1 MGKKNYSHISE
12 RTFAVPEEMTEK
24 VLPPSENQENKKED
38 EPVKSEEIK
47 NELNNNKSENK
58 EDKNKSNETEEEF
71 NEEDFNW
78 DLDFDV
84 DVILNDEGINGDI
97 VTDL

>member
-24 VLPPSENQENKKED
+24 ILPPSENQESKE
-38 EPVKSEEIK
+38 EHELAQEETK
-47 NELNNNKSENK
+47 NEINNKSENN
-58 EDKNKSNETEEEF
+58 EENKKKSCEPEGEF

-84 DVILNDEGINGDI
+84 DVILNDEGMNGDI
-97 VTDL
+97 VKDL